1 MAGFAGMKYRFAVLV
16 LLILSFAP
24 FVGRAYGQYPT
35 LDPNMASGMNALN
48 AMGANPFQSTD
59 NQVDS
64 ANMDTTKKE
73 RKPLESYFFNDSIR
87 ARKNFVWNINMSMN
101 RIEMAQI
108 DSTLYDYQIDYPFLK
123 NGVGDAYVGNLG
135 APSIPLG
142 YYARPQFRD
151 FQMAQP
157 MYSYLYTPENAPFYN
172 VKTPFTQLGY
182 ITAGQRQYAEENISI
197 VHAQN
202 ITPSTGFNVTFHTMG
217 TKGIYEHQSTR
228 DTDFS
233 IGVSH
238 NGKRY
243 TAYAGYIFN
252 TIRMQENGGVID
264 DWYVTGQDVE
274 QPFDIPFML
283 SDAQNIMKNNTFYTW
298 HSYGIPLRRLTD
310 DDFSMAGVPAV
321 YVGYSFQYDKWTRL
335 YTDTYDGMYSVD
347 PTGGSE
353 TAPMPTRPYY
363 ENWYINNTASR
374 DSTMESKLSN
384 KLFVQL
390 QPWDRDAIVGT
401 VDAGIGLDIH
411 RYYQFRENDYLT
423 GRRKPVARESFYVY
437 GAVDGKFRKYFDWKG
452 QLRYVPLGYRQNDL
466 DAEAQATLSIYFGE
480 HPVSLSGRFSYSMH
494 ETSYWNQSFYSNH
507 FIWENSF
514 RKENES
520 RLEIKLAAPTV
531 NAEAA
536 FYQNVLGNAVYYGA
550 DAMPHQASD
559 IVSVTGIYARKDF
572 KIGGLHLNHRVLVQW
587 SSNQEVAPVPLVSA
601 YLSYFFEFDAVRD
614 VLRFKIGIDGRYN
627 TKYYAFGYN
636 PATGQFYN
644 QREVEVGGYPMLDF
658 YVVAKWKRMRIFLKV
673 AHLNQDVFDTR
684 EYFQVLHY
692 PLNRRVFKI
701 GVSWGFYD

>member
-35 LDPNMASGMNALN
+35 LDPNMARGMNALN

-123 NGVGDAYVGNLG
+123 DGVGDAYVGNLG

-233 IGVSH
+233 VGVSH

-353 TAPMPTRPYY
+353 TAPKPTRPY
-363 ENWYINNTASR
+363 
-374 DSTMESKLSN
+374 
-384 KLFVQL
+384 
-390 QPWDRDAIVGT
+390 
-401 VDAGIGLDIH
+401 
-411 RYYQFRENDYLT
+411 
-423 GRRKPVARESFYVY
+423 
-437 GAVDGKFRKYFDWKG
+437 
-452 QLRYVPLGYRQNDL
+452 
-466 DAEAQATLSIYFGE
+466 
-480 HPVSLSGRFSYSMH
+480 
-494 ETSYWNQSFYSNH
+494 
-507 FIWENSF
+507 
-514 RKENES
+514 
-520 RLEIKLAAPTV
+520 
-531 NAEAA
+531 
-536 FYQNVLGNAVYYGA
+536 
-550 DAMPHQASD
+550 
-559 IVSVTGIYARKDF
+559 
-572 KIGGLHLNHRVLVQW
+572 
-587 SSNQEVAPVPLVSA
+587 
-601 YLSYFFEFDAVRD
+601 
-614 VLRFKIGIDGRYN
+614 
-627 TKYYAFGYN
+627 
-636 PATGQFYN
+636 
-644 QREVEVGGYPMLDF
+644 
-658 YVVAKWKRMRIFLKV
+658 
-673 AHLNQDVFDTR
+673 
-684 EYFQVLHY
+684 
-692 PLNRRVFKI
+692 
-701 GVSWGFYD
+701 